1 MHLKG
6 PPRLSAVEHGG
17 TAKERSVTMAVAATY
32 KRIAWEARFNKP
44 TASQLRMDL
53 PAAAAKHM
61 DRVCRSL
68 LRMDGVIEQFC
79 WYGECWRWSIEYR
92 TKLSAEPLAV
102 VIPSPDDLR
111 LAIPVAGEF
120 LRTLSQSRL
129 PRVVRDGLDM
139 ARESFDSRWGLWSLD
154 SAVIIDGLIDLIE
167 SKRRHLAK
175 QAG

>member
-1 MHLKG
+1 
-6 PPRLSAVEHGG
+6 
-17 TAKERSVTMAVAATY
+17 MAVATTY
-32 KRIAWEARFNKP
+32 DRLAWEARFTEP
-44 TASQLRMDL
+44 TASRLRADL
-53 PAAAAKHM
+53 PADAARHM
-61 DRVCRSL
+61 DRVRRCL
-68 LRMDGVIEQFC
+68 LRMDGVVEGFQ

-102 VIPSPDDLR
+102 LIPSPDDLR

-120 LRTLSQSRL
+120 LRTLSPSRL
-129 PRVVRDGLDM
+129 PRLVREGLEM

-167 SKRRHLAK
+167 SKLDHLAK